1 MTTADYRTH
10 LRDHLAIYDVPN
22 HLREGLVEY
31 LRARRPTGAFLRA
44 VLSNDLKDAALRADE
59 INETRLVAIVRF
71 LVSCAPATSWG
82 SPAAVT
88 AWLAD
93 ASPVPEIV
101 E

>member
-1 MTTADYRTH
+1 MRDYRTH
-10 LRDHLAIYDVPN
+10 LRNHLALYDVPN

-31 LRARRPTGAFLRA
+31 LAARRETGSFLKA
-44 VLSNDLKDAALRADE
+44 VLSNDLEGAAMRADGVRE
-59 INETRLVAIVRF
+59 FRLVDLVRF
-71 LVSCAPATSWG
+71 LVRCAPRTAWG

-93 ASPVPEIV
+93 PSPVPEIV